1 MLPTNT
7 AEGYTMDTTKNIIKL
22 IDVYGWSLSA
32 AKAEFKKLTGK
43 AIKARSKDEFINKL
57 LMQ

>member
-1 MLPTNT
+1 
-7 AEGYTMDTTKNIIKL
+7 MDTTKNIIEL